1 MDKQTTLD
9 KLIAAQPTADLVLNH
24 GYLPQGSSM
33 VVNTLNDIHKS
44 TYGVGVQLYCSNCVV
59 EMFKRLYNHLKPQL
73 IEELTTK
80 ENGSRTTKKLKKS

>member
-1 MDKQTTLD
+1 MTNRDILD

-44 TYGVGVQLYCSNCVV
+44 NYGVGVQLYCSNCVV

-73 IEELTTK
+73 IEELTPK
-80 ENGSRTTKKLKKS
+80 KDVNRKTKKVK